1 MIQGKIAQKSVRN
14 SERKMTTGY
23 DISIFQKSGR
33 IYSNFGHEKWICYD
47 FDILKIWAE
56 YKKEN
61 MLTNKNK
68 KIIMNL
74 QIKNEVIY

>member
-1 MIQGKIAQKSVRN
+1 MIKAFFKNR
-14 SERKMTTGY
+14 RA
-23 DISIFQKSGR
+23 
-33 IYSNFGHEKWICYD
+33 IYNNFGHEKWICYD